1 MDKTFRLILIVFAG
15 LALSLIG
22 VVVISVTN
30 LQRANKSAQW
40 VNHTHALIAE
50 VNDAV
55 AASQRAEG
63 ALHTYLLTNSP
74 AHELLFQQGFA
85 DVAEHIEIA
94 KALADA
100 DPDET
105 NQIAEL
111 EAALVTRAERARSL
125 LASHRSGADE
135 AVKEQLRNETNG
147 LSTETVRV
155 AQKIIAF
162 HQKLLSGRDKVAFE
176 KDMRARTTLYLG
188 ASLTILMIITAGWFI
203 RDDLAARRRE
213 AALLVASN
221 EELEKRVAERT
232 AELAETNLKLKAENI
247 EVRWSAQA
255 LEHQL
260 RYSNLIVES
269 VANPV
274 VVITKAL
281 NISRANPAMEKV
293 TGVTTVELADQP
305 LNNYVVLESL
315 TDDDEESIDPLTWS
329 LRHGHDLVERPAE
342 VISRSGRRKPVMF
355 SLYPLRDHDKV
366 VGAVV
371 VLRVRQKTT

>member
-1 MDKTFRLILIVFAG
+1 
-15 LALSLIG
+15 
-22 VVVISVTN
+22 VVSVTN
-30 LQRANKSAQW
+30 LQRANQSAQW

-85 DVAEHIEIA
+85 DVAEHIEVA

-100 DPDET
+100 EPDKSD
-105 NQIAEL
+105 QIAEL
-111 EAALVTRAERARSL
+111 EAALVNRAERARAL
-125 LASHRSGADE
+125 LTNHRSGANEEVKAQLNNE
-135 AVKEQLRNETNG
+135 ANEV
-147 LSTETVRV
+147 STETIRV
-155 AQKIIAF
+155 ARRVVAF
-162 HQKLLSGRDKVAFE
+162 HQKLLSERDRVAFE
-176 KDMRARTTLYLG
+176 KDMRARTTLYIG
-188 ASLTILMIITAGWFI
+188 AGLTLLMITTAGWFI
-203 RDDLAARRRE
+203 RDDLAARQRE
-213 AALLVASN
+213 AKLLAKTN

-232 AELAETNLKLKAENI
+232 AELADANDKLSAENI

-281 NISRANPAMEKV
+281 NISRVNPAMEKI
-293 TGVTTVELADQP
+293 TGGTSVDLADQP
-305 LNNYVVLESL
+305 LTNHVVLES
-315 TDDDEESIDPLTWS
+315 TSGEEEESIDPLTWS
-329 LRHGHDLVERPAE
+329 LRHGQDLVERPAE
-342 VISRSGRRKPVMF
+342 VISQSGRRKPVI
-355 SLYPLRDHDKV
+355 SNLYPLRDHDKV
-366 VGAVV
+366 VGGVV
-371 VLRVRQKTT
+371 VLRIRPIKT